1 MTCKML
7 FFDYRDSEKQFF
19 EKFKDVSVFDLK
31 FFNHPL
37 NEETV
42 ETLSE
47 EDLAQTM
54 IVSVFTTSHITKKVL
69 DKFKNL
75 RIISTRST
83 GVNHIDAKPC
93 IDHQR

>member
-7 FFDYRDSEKQFF
+7 FFDYRESEKQFF
-19 EKFKDVSVFDLK
+19 ENHKCDYFDLK

-54 IVSVFTTSHITKKVL
+54 IVSVLQHLILQKKFWINLKICELFQLVLLELIILMQNLVLTK
-69 DKFKNL
+69 
-75 RIISTRST
+75 I
-83 GVNHIDAKPC
+83 
-93 IDHQR
+93 

>member
-7 FFDYRDSEKQFF
+7 FFDYRESEKQFF
-19 EKFKDVSVFDLK
+19 ENHKCDYFDLK

-54 IVSVFTTSHITKKVL
+54 IVSVFTTSHITEKVL

-75 RIISTRST
+75 RIFQLVLRELIILMQNLVLTK
-83 GVNHIDAKPC
+83 I
-93 IDHQR
+93 